1 MSDVSSK
8 EFDKLVKTVERLCT
22 RITKI
27 EEDNKKLKKNVKTM
41 AGDIH
46 ELKISRD
53 TLRNQIDQV
62 GRCS

>member
-27 EEDNKKLKKNVKTM
+27 EEDNKKLKKKVKTM

-53 TLRNQIDQV
+53 ILRNQTDQV
-62 GRCS
+62 GRIS